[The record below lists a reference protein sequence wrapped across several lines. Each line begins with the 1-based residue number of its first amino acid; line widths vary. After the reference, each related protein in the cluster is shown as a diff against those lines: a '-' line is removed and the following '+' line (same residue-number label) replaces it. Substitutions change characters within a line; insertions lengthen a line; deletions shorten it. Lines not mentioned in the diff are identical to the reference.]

1 MNQKTVR
8 EQIDKLAGALETME
22 KRFAEGRIPP
32 EGLKDFKAAVDN
44 ARTTV

>member
-22 KRFAEGRIPP
+22 KGFAEGRIPP